1 MKNDVILISFFLFL
15 VFFMV
20 WRGARMNPVDEYS
33 GNIGNLA
40 TLNFI
45 ICICYLYNKPPIIIF
60 LL

>member
-1 MKNDVILISFFLFL
+1 MKNDVIL
-15 VFFMV
+15 
-20 WRGARMNPVDEYS
+20 RMNPVDEYS